1 VSLTR
6 PVPGTLSLSQLLLPA
21 LGAAVAAGVVV
32 SALQQLFLAPLI
44 LQAESFE
51 AVQAAGGA
59 PVPWLQRGAYT
70 LLFNCVA
77 AFGFA
82 LLLAAGYALRGGV
95 TWRKGVLWGL
105 CGYVSVAL
113 APALGLPPELPGAP
127 AADLGSRQLWWF
139 MTVGATA
146 AGLAGLFFLR
156 GWAWK
161 LASAVLQLLPHLLGA
176 PRPPVAESAVP
187 QQLAARFAIG
197 SLGISL
203 VLWLLL
209 GTLTAALSEARMR
222 RWAR

>member
-1 VSLTR
+1 MPLTR
-6 PVPGTLSLSQLLLPA
+6 PVSGTLSLPHLLLPA
-21 LGAAVAAGVVV
+21 LGAAVASGVVV
-32 SALQQLFLAPLI
+32 SALQQFFLVPLI

-51 AVQAAGGA
+51 AVQVAGGV
-59 PVPWLQRGAYT
+59 PEPWLQRGAYT
-70 LLFNCVA
+70 LLFNCLA

-82 LLLAAGYALRGGV
+82 LLLAAAYALRGGV
-95 TWRKGVLWGL
+95 TWRQGVLWGL

-127 AADLGSRQLWWF
+127 AADLGSRELWWLV
-139 MTVGATA
+139 TVVATG
-146 AGLAGLFFLR
+146 AGLAGLIFVR

-161 LASAVLQLLPHLLGA
+161 LASAVLLLLPHLLGA
-176 PRPPVAESAVP
+176 PRPPVAETAVP
-187 QQLAARFAIG
+187 QELASRFATG

-209 GTLTAALSEARMR
+209 GTLTAVLSEARVR

>member
-1 VSLTR
+1 MPLAR
-6 PVPGTLSLSQLLLPA
+6 PVSGTLSLPHLLLPA
-21 LGAAVAAGVVV
+21 LGAAVASGVVV
-32 SALQQLFLAPLI
+32 SALQQFFLVPLI

-51 AVQAAGGA
+51 AVQAAGGV
-59 PVPWLQRGAYT
+59 PEPWLQRGAYT
-70 LLFNCVA
+70 LLFNCLA

-82 LLLAAGYALRGGV
+82 LLLAAAYALRGGV
-95 TWRKGVLWGL
+95 TWRQGVLWGL

-127 AADLGSRQLWWF
+127 AADLGSRELWWLV
-139 MTVGATA
+139 TVVATG
-146 AGLAGLFFLR
+146 AGLAGLIFVR

-161 LASAVLQLLPHLLGA
+161 LASAVLLLLPHLLGA
-176 PRPPVAESAVP
+176 PRPPVAETAVP
-187 QQLAARFAIG
+187 QELASRFATG

-209 GTLTAALSEARMR
+209 GTLTAVLSEARVR

>member
-1 VSLTR
+1 VPLTR
-6 PVPGTLSLSQLLLPA
+6 PVSGTLSLPHLLLPA
-21 LGAAVAAGVVV
+21 LGAAVASGVVV
-32 SALQQLFLAPLI
+32 SALQQFFLVPLI

-51 AVQAAGGA
+51 AVQAAGGV
-59 PVPWLQRGAYT
+59 PEPWLQRGAYT
-70 LLFNCVA
+70 LLFNCLA

-82 LLLAAGYALRGGV
+82 LLLAAAYALRGGV
-95 TWRKGVLWGL
+95 TWRQGVLWGL

-127 AADLGSRQLWWF
+127 AADLGSRELWWLV
-139 MTVGATA
+139 TVVATG
-146 AGLAGLFFLR
+146 AGLAGLIFVR

-161 LASAVLQLLPHLLGA
+161 LASAVLLLLPHLLGA
-176 PRPPVAESAVP
+176 PRPPVAETAVP
-187 QQLAARFAIG
+187 QELASRFATG

-209 GTLTAALSEARMR
+209 GTLTAVLSEARVR

>member
-1 VSLTR
+1 VPLTR
-6 PVPGTLSLSQLLLPA
+6 PVSGTLSLPHLLLPA
-21 LGAAVAAGVVV
+21 LGAAVASGVVV
-32 SALQQLFLAPLI
+32 SALQQFFLVPLI

-51 AVQAAGGA
+51 AVQVAGGV
-59 PVPWLQRGAYT
+59 PEPWLQRGAYT
-70 LLFNCVA
+70 LLFNCLA

-82 LLLAAGYALRGGV
+82 LLLAAAYALRGGV
-95 TWRKGVLWGL
+95 TWRQGVLWGL

-127 AADLGSRQLWWF
+127 AADLGSRELWWLV
-139 MTVGATA
+139 TVVATG
-146 AGLAGLFFLR
+146 AGLAGLIFVR

-161 LASAVLQLLPHLLGA
+161 LASAVLLLLPHLLGA
-176 PRPPVAESAVP
+176 PRPPVAETAVP
-187 QQLAARFAIG
+187 QELASRFATG

-209 GTLTAALSEARMR
+209 GTLTAVLSEARVR